1 LKCFLFAFINY
12 YENINGKIINITE
25 ETPFEIPNNWCWI
38 RIKNI
43 FKITNGFTPSRSNSA
58 LWLPEINWLTV
69 DDINQ
74 QGKYI
79 NKTNQHISNIACS
92 KDRIVSENSIILC
105 CTSASIGKL
114 TINNIPITT
123 NQQFNGLTPKI
134 VGFIDIEFAYAFFK
148 LLKKKLIDIAG
159 ITTFPF
165 VSTDKLGNLLFP
177 LPSISMQKNISHNL
191 LSVLKEIE

>member
-1 LKCFLFAFINY
+1 MFLFAFINY
-12 YENINGKIINITE
+12 YENINGKVVNITD
-25 ETPFEIPNNWCWI
+25 EIPFDIPDNWCWI

-58 LWLPEINWLTV
+58 LWLPEINWITV
-69 DDINQ
+69 EDINQ

-92 KDRIVSENSIILC
+92 KDRIISANSIILC

-114 TINNIPITT
+114 TINNIPIST
-123 NQQFNGLTPKI
+123 NQQFNGLTPKFME
-134 VGFIDIEFAYAFFK
+134 FIDIEFAYAFFK
-148 LLKKKLIDIAG
+148 LLKNKLLDIAG

-177 LPSISMQKNISHNL
+177 LPTISIQKNISHNL
-191 LSVLKEIE
+191 LFILKEIE